1 MVIVVIGVE
10 GSGKTTIGK
19 LLAERWHS
27 EFADADDFHSAA
39 NKEKMSKGIALRDA
53 DRWPW
58 LGAIRQRMLEWIAA
72 GKNGVMTC
80 SALKQSYRDFLVYG
94 RKDESAAMASQS
106 DQATAQISII
116 TDPTAE
122 QIKILYLHGDF
133 ELIDERLKMRSHHF
147 AGENL
152 LRSQFATLEAPHDAV
167 TIEIDKPPEQVVDEA
182 MRRLKLNSGSQ

>member
-1 MVIVVIGVE
+1 MVILVIGVE

-39 NKEKMSKGIALRDA
+39 NKEKMSQGIPLTDA

-58 LGAIRQRMLEWIAA
+58 LQAIRQRMLEWITS

-80 SALKQSYRDFLVYG
+80 SALKESYRDLLIYG
-94 RKDESAAMASQS
+94 MKKESDGPTSAAK
-106 DQATAQISII
+106 QAPAQISVVA
-116 TDPTAE
+116 DPIAQ
-122 QIKILYLHGDF
+122 QIRILYLHGDF
-133 ELIDERLKMRSHHF
+133 ELIDERLKTRSHHF

-152 LRSQFATLEAPHDAV
+152 LRSQFATLEEPHDAV
-167 TIEIDKPPEQVVDEA
+167 TVEIDKPAEQVVDEA
-182 MRRLKLNSGSQ
+182 MRRLKLNGGA